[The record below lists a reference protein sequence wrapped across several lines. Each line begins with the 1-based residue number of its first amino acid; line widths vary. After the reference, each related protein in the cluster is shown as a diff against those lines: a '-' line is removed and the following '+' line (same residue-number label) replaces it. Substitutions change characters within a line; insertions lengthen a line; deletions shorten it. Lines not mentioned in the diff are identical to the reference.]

1 MRIHVL
7 GTRGSTAAPGVDFV
21 RYGGHTS
28 CLALA
33 HDGELPSLIVDSGT
47 GIRGVS
53 ALLGGQPFKGSIVL
67 GHLHWDHT
75 HGLPF
80 FSSGDMPGSIVTLC
94 APAQGDEGA
103 GTDLATVLARAMS
116 PPHFPITP
124 LDLRGNWNF
133 RGLAPGDYEL
143 EGFSVLALEV
153 PHKGGRTFGY
163 RISDGRVTLAY
174 ISDHCPTAL
183 GPGPDGL
190 GEYHEAAMRLV
201 SGCDILFHDA
211 QYTDEELPA
220 RAYFGHSSPGYAVRL
235 AERAGVKRLVLY
247 HHDPQ
252 RTDDQID
259 AILSLYQSTA
269 VPVEAAIGGT
279 VIDLVG
285 K

>member
-1 MRIHVL
+1 MRIYAL
-7 GTRGSTAAPGVDFV
+7 GTRGSTPAPGGDFA

-33 HDGELPSLIVDSGT
+33 HDGELPSLIVDAGT
-47 GIRGVS
+47 GVRAVS

-75 HGLPF
+75 QGLPF
-80 FSSGDMPGSIVTLC
+80 FSSGDMPGSVVTLC
-94 APAQGDEGA
+94 APAQGDGGD
-103 GTDLATVLARAMS
+103 GTDLVTVLARAMS

-124 LDLRGNWNF
+124 LDLRGNWQF
-133 RGLAPGDYEL
+133 RSLVPGDYEL
-143 EGFSVLALEV
+143 DGFSVLALEV

-174 ISDHCPTAL
+174 ISDHCPTGL

-190 GEYHEAAMRLV
+190 GEYHEAALRLV
-201 SGCDILFHDA
+201 DGCDILFHDA

-220 RAYFGHSSPGYAVRL
+220 RAYFGHSSAGYAVRL

-252 RTDDQID
+252 RTHDQID
-259 AILSLYQSTA
+259 RILSLYQGA
-269 VPVEAAIGGT
+269 AMPVEAAIGGS
-279 VIDLVG
+279 VIDLAAT
-285 K
+285 

>member
-1 MRIHVL
+1 M
-7 GTRGSTAAPGVDFV
+7 
-21 RYGGHTS
+21 
-28 CLALA
+28 
-33 HDGELPSLIVDSGT
+33 
-47 GIRGVS
+47 
-53 ALLGGQPFKGSIVL
+53 GGQPFKGSIVL

-80 FSSGDMPGSIVTLC
+80 FFSGDMPGSMVTLC

-103 GTDLATVLARAMS
+103 ETDLVTVLSRAMS

-124 LDLRGNWNF
+124 LDLRGNWQF
-133 RGLAPGDYEL
+133 RGLAPGGYEL
-143 EGFSVLALEV
+143 DGFSVVAVEV
-153 PHKGGRTFGY
+153 PHKGGRTFGF
-163 RISDGRVTLAY
+163 RISDGGVTLAY

-190 GEYHEAAMRLV
+190 GEYHEAALRLV

-235 AERAGVKRLVLY
+235 AEQAGVKRLVLY

-259 AILSLYQSTA
+259 TIVSLYRGAS
-269 VPVEAAIGGT
+269 VPVEAAIGGS
-279 VIDLVG
+279 VIDLAA